1 MSQDAEKSYNM
12 IYSMKVKLETYKD
25 KLEAAKKFKY
35 TEDQM

>member
-1 MSQDAEKSYNM
+1 MSEDKEKSYNIM
-12 IYSMKVKLETYKD
+12 YSMTVKLETYKD